1 MSFVD
6 RRLPKR
12 PATGEAP
19 FTLEETFFSRTDDR
33 GVIKAGNYIFYRVA
47 GFEWEEM
54 LNAPHKIIRH
64 PDMPKGVFWLLW
76 DTIKKGRSMGAYV
89 KNRAKDGLF
98 YWVYAVV
105 VPCEGGYLSARL
117 KPSSPLFTQVQAEYA
132 ALRQAE
138 EEEGL
143 SPEQSANRLL
153 CRLQELGFEK
163 YHQFATHALSTELTA
178 RREGLGLSPDPR
190 VHELQ
195 QMLQNA
201 EDLFTQTEALIREF
215 EAMRTIP
222 HNLRVIASRLEP
234 TGGPVTTLSQ
244 NYGAMSREM
253 SDWFS
258 HHVLG
263 KDSNFATIK
272 GSVNHSLFL
281 ECMVRVLQECDEQL
295 NMERRDLGG
304 VDIDRE
310 RRILAGMVREYAE
323 KSRGGLR
330 DVRDEADRILKACA
344 IMHRHVLG
352 LSSTRVMCKI
362 ESARLPVA
370 GEALTDIIAQLGVFQ
385 ERITRQLDRIAA
397 LSNGIRGF
405 ETPSSLAG

>member
-6 RRLPKR
+6 RRLPNR
-12 PATGEAP
+12 PTSGEAP
-19 FTLEETFFSRTDDR
+19 FTLDETFFSRTDDR

-54 LNAPHKIIRH
+54 LGAPHKIIRH
-64 PDMPKGVFWLLW
+64 PDMPRGVFWLLW
-76 DTIKKGRSMGAYV
+76 DRLKKGRSVGAYV
-89 KNRAKDGLF
+89 KNRAKDGLY
-98 YWVYAVV
+98 YWVYAVM
-105 VPCEGGYLSARL
+105 VPWGGGFLSARL
-117 KPSSPLFTQVQAEYA
+117 KPSSPLFDQMQGEYA
-132 ALRQAE
+132 DLRAAE
-138 EEEGL
+138 EAEGL
-143 SPEQSANRLL
+143 SPEESANRLL
-153 CRLQELGFEK
+153 VRLQEIGFEE

-178 RREGLGLSPDPR
+178 RHQGLGLSPDPR
-190 VHELQ
+190 VQELM
-195 QMLQNA
+195 QMLGNA
-201 EDLFTQTEALIREF
+201 KDLFTQTEGLIREF
-215 EAMRTIP
+215 DAMRTIP

-272 GSVNHSLFL
+272 GSVTHSLFL
-281 ECMVRVLQECDEQL
+281 ECMARVLQDCDGQL
-295 NMERRDLGG
+295 NKERRDLGG
-304 VDIDRE
+304 VDIDKE
-310 RRILAGMVREYAE
+310 RQILAKMVKEYAE
-323 KSRGGLR
+323 KSRRGLR
-330 DVRDEADRILKACA
+330 DVHDEADRILKACD

-385 ERITRQLDRIAA
+385 ERITGQLDRIAA
-397 LSNGIRGF
+397 LSNSIRGL
-405 ETPSSLAG
+405 EGTAPVAG

>member
-19 FTLEETFFSRTDDR
+19 FGLDETFFSRTDDR
-33 GVIKAGNYIFYRVA
+33 GVIKSGNYVFYRVA
-47 GFEWEEM
+47 GYEWTEM
-54 LNAPHKIIRH
+54 LGAPHKLIRH

-76 DTIKKGRSMGAYV
+76 DTLKKGRSMGAYV
-89 KNRAKDGLF
+89 KNRAKDGLH

-105 VPCEGGYLSARL
+105 VPCEGGYLSARI
-117 KPSSPLFTQVQAEYA
+117 KPSSPLRDQVEAEYA
-132 ALRQAE
+132 ALLRAE
-138 EEEGL
+138 RDEGL
-143 SPEQSANRLL
+143 SPEQSANRLRE
-153 CRLQELGFEK
+153 RLQALGFEK
-163 YHQFATHALSTELTA
+163 YHHFAAHALSTELGA
-178 RREGLGLSPDPR
+178 RYKGLARTPDPR
-190 VHELQ
+190 VNELQ
-195 QMLQNA
+195 QMVENA
-201 EDLFTQTEALIREF
+201 DDLATQTQGLIREF

-263 KDSNFATIK
+263 QDSNFATIK

-281 ECMVRVLQECDEQL
+281 ECMARVLQECDGQL
-295 NMERRDLGG
+295 NSERRALGG
-304 VDIDRE
+304 VDIDAE
-310 RRILAGMVREYAE
+310 RKILSKMVREYAE
-323 KSRGGLR
+323 KSRRGLH
-330 DVRDEADRILKACA
+330 DVRDEADRILKACD

-370 GEALTDIIAQLGVFQ
+370 GEALTDIIGQLGVFQ
-385 ERITRQLDRIAA
+385 ERITAQLDRIAA
-397 LSNGIRGF
+397 LSNSIRGLDGAA
-405 ETPSSLAG
+405 P